1 MESEQQIMEPEQSI
15 DSTTIDT
22 KSWFSSMELPE
33 VPEFLKPYLKPMEP
47 NRTYIFSCVFF
58 FVYLVIFV
66 YLIQSETDERV
77 LSNYLMFM
85 GASMASV
92 FTFLFIITTN
102 PIFAC
107 LSTGSL
113 IGNMICELFLGP
125 VYYPG
130 QMGIY
135 TGYVHHIVYILL
147 LGVAIQYVDHAAIY
161 NISAISEIPSALIA
175 AKRIWKIDSWNYDA
189 FNALLFFVLRVLVW
203 VPIWG
208 LSLIIDGTPICEKIG
223 LTVISLGGGYLH
235 LNWVIK
241 IAKKLWTKSYFSI
254 KMTGIPDDSE

>member
-1 MESEQQIMEPEQSI
+1 MMEPEQST

-58 FVYLVIFV
+58 FVYLAIFV
-66 YLIQSETDERV
+66 YLIQSETDELV
-77 LSNYLMFM
+77 FSNYLMFM
-85 GASMASV
+85 GASMASLL
-92 FTFLFIITTN
+92 TTLFIITTN

-107 LSTGSL
+107 LSTGSI
-113 IGNMICELFLGP
+113 IGNLLCELFVGTI
-125 VYYPG
+125 YYPG
-130 QMGIY
+130 QMDIY
-135 TGYVHHIVYILL
+135 NGYVHHVVYILL
-147 LGVAIQYVDHAAIY
+147 LGISILYVDHVAIY
-161 NISAISEIPSALIA
+161 NIASIAELPSALIA

-189 FNALLFFVLRVLVW
+189 FNALMFFLLRVLMW
-203 VPIWG
+203 VPVWG
-208 LSLIIDGTPICEKIG
+208 LSLFIDGASIGEKIAG
-223 LTVISLGGGYLH
+223 TIVSLGGLYLH

-241 IAKKLWTKSYFSI
+241 MVDKLWTKSYFSI